1 MSRSIAIP
9 ALCAMTLFAAGCG
22 MERPEEP
29 DGAGGIQVMVT
40 DTSGAF
46 GGAAGEPFPVDSASV
61 SLQGRTSVY
70 NAAGL
75 TDETGSISFDRLAA
89 GSYSVFVRREVKTGL
104 GKKVLTGFGDV
115 AVRGADVVHEKV
127 LVKSVLVSDLMISEV
142 FYAGSCGSSFY
153 FYDQY
158 VEVYNAAADTLFL
171 DNVIVTR
178 QAQVKDPELET
189 RDYTRAIY
197 AFQLHGTG
205 RQYPIAPG
213 QYAVIA
219 ADAINHKQ
227 FCVNSPNLSL
237 TNPNLSRAPGE
248 PYKLYET
255 FNALG
260 NDYDVPG
267 VPNFDNIMPGRT
279 TDLLINLSHN
289 AIVIAEGG
297 VYPIDESNYLC
308 IPIEKVIDGV
318 EYASNPYV
326 TTKEMTVRIDAGFA
340 GVGIEK
346 YGAKSTERREP
357 GLDTNNSTFDFV
369 VIPYA
374 TPGYYFGPQR
384 QVLSR

>member
-1 MSRSIAIP
+1 MSRAITMLAMLIA
-9 ALCAMTLFAAGCG
+9 AFAAGCG
-22 MERPEEP
+22 VEKPEEP
-29 DGAGGIQVMVT
+29 DGAGAVQVMVT

-46 GGAAGEPFPVDSASV
+46 GGVPGEPFPVDSASV
-61 SLQGRTSVY
+61 SIQGRTTAY
-70 NAAGL
+70 DAAGV
-75 TDETGSISFDRLAA
+75 TDETGTILFDRLAA
-89 GSYSVFVRREVKTGL
+89 GSYSVFVRREIKVGL

-115 AVRGADVVHEKV
+115 AVRGADVVHKKV
-127 LVKSVLVSDLMISEV
+127 LVKAILVSNLMISEV

-178 QAQVKDPELET
+178 QAQVKDPDLET

-213 QYAVIA
+213 QHAVIA
-219 ADAINHKQ
+219 ADAVNHKQ
-227 FCVNSPNLSL
+227 WCVNSPNLSPS
-237 TNPNLSRAPGE
+237 NPNLSHKPGE
-248 PYKLYET
+248 PHKLYET

-260 NDYDVPG
+260 SDYDVAG
-267 VPNFDNIMPGRT
+267 VPNFDNIMPGKT
-279 TDLLINLSHN
+279 IDLLINLSHN

-297 VYPIDESNYLC
+297 VYPIDENNYLC

>member
-1 MSRSIAIP
+1 MSRSIAIV
-9 ALCAMTLFAAGCG
+9 AIFMMAFAAGCG
-22 MERPEEP
+22 MEKPEEP
-29 DGAGGIQVMVT
+29 DGSGSVQVTVT

-46 GGAAGEPFPVDSASV
+46 GGVPGEPFPVDSASV
-61 SLQGRTSVY
+61 SIQGRTIVY

-75 TDETGSISFDRLAA
+75 SDETGRISFDMLAA
-89 GSYSVFVRREVKTGL
+89 GSYSVFVRREVKIGL
-104 GKKVLTGFGDV
+104 GKKVLTGFGDIAIRGEDV
-115 AVRGADVVHEKV
+115 AHKNV

-178 QAQVKDPELET
+178 QAQMKDPELET
-189 RDYTRAIY
+189 RDYTRAVY

-213 QYAVIA
+213 QHVVIA

-237 TNPNLSRAPGE
+237 TNPMLSRLPGE

-297 VYPIDESNYLC
+297 VYPVDENNYLC

-318 EYASNPYV
+318 EYASNPYT

-340 GVGIEK
+340 GVGITK
-346 YGAKSTERREP
+346 YSGQSTERREP